1 MSAVRER
8 ARPSSDAIEA
18 CARRRG
24 VAPVG
29 APASQASA
37 RPPGRFR
44 RALGW
49 TLIGLFAYLF
59 VEALVLPPARQP
71 SVFAAVGAIRLY
83 QSVLSPSVGR
93 VVTCKFRPTCSHY
106 GAGAI
111 EKYGTVVGTAR
122 TFGRLWRCSP
132 WGPPPGEDQP

>member
-8 ARPSSDAIEA
+8 VARPSSDAVDE
-18 CARRRG
+18 
-24 VAPVG
+24 
-29 APASQASA
+29 SASA
-37 RPPGRFR
+37 RPRGRFR

-59 VEALVLPPARQP
+59 VEALVLPPSRQP
-71 SVFAAVGAIRLY
+71 SAFAAVGAIRLY
-83 QSVLSPSVGR
+83 QSVLSPSVGK

-106 GAGAI
+106 GVGAI
-111 EKYGTVVGTAR
+111 EKYGTVVGTAK

-132 WGPPPGEDQP
+132 WGPPAGEDQP